1 VINQRPGVSP
11 SNQQKGQSVRKL
23 KLSWLLTALLVALAL
38 VVAGCG
44 GDDNE
49 GSDGDAAPVTGGGEA
64 TEGKQGGDVTF
75 LAAGDID
82 YADPGQTYYTF
93 GFMVAG
99 ATHKTLMSFA
109 PDNDKEPVPDL
120 AENEP
125 EISEDNKTIT
135 VTLKKG
141 VKFAPPVNR
150 EIEAKDVKY
159 AIERAFTENV
169 PSGYATSYFS
179 EIEGAPSAPGKYK
192 EFSGLQVDP
201 ADKHKLT
208 IKLTQPVAPRVV
220 AAMVMPITAPVP
232 KEYAEKFDAK
242 SPSTYDQ
249 YVVAS
254 GPYMIKND
262 AEGKLTGR
270 RPGKRIEL
278 VRNPNWDKEKD
289 FRPAFL
295 DSITIEEGNDDL
307 TVASRRTLQGQ
318 NLMCCDSG
326 QPPIPILRQALTRF
340 KDQLGRTSGG
350 GTRWIALNSTQK
362 PFDDV
367 NVRKAVIAGF
377 DREALLLTRGGK
389 EVGPIAN
396 HFIPPGIPGHEE
408 SGGLKGDP
416 KFDFMQNPKGDMAL
430 AAEYFKKAGFAS
442 GKYEG
447 DEELLVIATNA
458 DPGKQTAAV
467 AQEQF
472 EKLGFKLNFRSVPQD
487 TLYTKFCGVPKA
499 KVVICPNVGWFKDF
513 NDPESMLQ
521 PTFSGDAIKEQG
533 NVNWTQLKVPEIDQ
547 AMKEAA
553 LIPVGDERNKAW
565 GEINKQIVDQAPG
578 IPYSW
583 DDSFSLVSK
592 DVKGVINVYSTTWDL
607 SFSSIK

>member
-1 VINQRPGVSP
+1 M
-11 SNQQKGQSVRKL
+11 
-23 KLSWLLTALLVALAL
+23 SWLLTALLVALAL
-38 VVAGCG
+38 VAAGCG
-44 GDDNE
+44 GDDGE
-49 GSDGDAAPVTGGGEA
+49 ESGGKKGTPVTGGGKVA
-64 TEGKQGGDVTF
+64 EGKQGGDVTF

-99 ATHKTLMSFA
+99 ATHKTLYSFSPESPEKA
-109 PDNDKEPVPDL
+109 IPDL
-120 AENEP
+120 AEGEP
-125 EISEDNKTIT
+125 EISDDNKSVT
-135 VTLKKG
+135 VTLRKG
-141 VKFAPPVNR
+141 VKFSPPVNR
-150 EIEAKDVKY
+150 EVQAKDVKY
-159 AIERAFTENV
+159 AFERSFTANV

-179 EIEGAPSAPGKYK
+179 ELEGAPTEPGKYQ
-192 EFSGLQVDP
+192 EIPGLVVDP
-201 ADKHKLT
+201 ADPYKLT
-208 IKLTQPVAPRVV
+208 LKLTKPVAPRVV

-232 KEYAEKFDAK
+232 QEYAEKFDKK

-249 YVVAS
+249 YVVAT

-262 AEGKLTGR
+262 AEGKLVGR
-270 RPGKRIEL
+270 KPGKRVEMI
-278 VRNPNWDKEKD
+278 RNPNWKKDAIDD

-295 DSITIEEGNDDL
+295 NSITIEEGNDDL
-307 TVASRRTLQGQ
+307 TVASRRTLRGQ
-318 NLMCCDSG
+318 QLMCCDAG
-326 QPPIPILRQALTRF
+326 QPPIPILRQALTKF

-350 GTRWIALNSTQK
+350 GTRWIAMNSTEK

-377 DREALLLTRGGK
+377 DRDSLRLTRGGA

-396 HFIPPGIPGHEE
+396 HWLPPGIPGHDE
-408 SGGLKGDP
+408 SGGLEGDP
-416 KFDFMQNPKGDMAL
+416 KFDFMKNPKGDLAL
-430 AAEYFKKAGFAS
+430 AAEYFKKAGFKS

-447 DEELLVIATNA
+447 KEKILTIATNA

-467 AQEQF
+467 AQAQF

-513 NDPESMLQ
+513 TDPESMLQ

-547 AMKEAA
+547 AMRDGA
-553 LIPVGDERNKAW
+553 LIPVGDERNQKWA
-565 GEINKQIVDQAPG
+565 EINKMIVDQAPG
-578 IPYSW
+578 IPFSW

-592 DVKGVINVYSTTWDL
+592 DLKGVINVYSTTWDL
-607 SFSSIK
+607 SFTSLK